1 MSQQHNKIG
10 RNERFDVERS
20 IRYRVALLS
29 RLWTTSTEHIYIDQ
43 FGISLSEWRI
53 LAIVA
58 AAQPVYAN
66 AIVERGI
73 LEKSRVSRIVARLVE
88 RQLIETSPDD
98 EDSRRNLLQLTEEGA
113 RMHDALADLSR
124 KRDELF
130 ERALSKREKAEFD
143 RMISKLLNWS
153 FTVTGK

>member
-1 MSQQHNKIG
+1 MTQQQG
-10 RNERFDVERS
+10 RMGRDERFDVERS

-29 RLWTTSTEHIYIDQ
+29 RLWTVSTERIYLDQ
-43 FGISLSEWRI
+43 FGMTLSEWRI

-88 RQLIETSPDD
+88 RQLLETSPDD
-98 EDSRRNLLQLTEEGA
+98 EDSRRNLLQLTAEGA
-113 RMHDALADLSR
+113 RMHDALAELSR

-130 ERALSKREKAEFD
+130 ERALTKREQAEFD
-143 RMISKLLNWS
+143 RMVCKLLNWS
-153 FTVTGK
+153 FTVTGQ